1 MQEGEEREGKM
12 RNKSRWGPPRSSGY
26 GGTEI
31 RLEYCIVLFINH
43 NDM

>member
-1 MQEGEEREGKM
+1 M
-12 RNKSRWGPPRSSGY
+12 RRKGGWRLIDGRGRPLRSSGY